1 VTLSVHLIK
10 GKKMSQLDVTFLA
23 VIATSVV
30 VMVAWVGTAP
40 RLLALRRVP
49 VSQQNQHG
57 EHGEKGYRKVS

>member
-1 VTLSVHLIK
+1 
-10 GKKMSQLDVTFLA
+10 MSQLDVTFLA